1 MFGEKI
7 CGPKK
12 LLDNEISVFFNR
24 QYFINKLVSDF
35 DLWYV
40 DKYDWKEQG
49 LLTGFLKK
57 ISFGQMGHFTPKN
70 DTSS

>member
-7 CGPKK
+7 CCPKK

-40 DKYDWKEQG
+40 DKYD
-49 LLTGFLKK
+49 
-57 ISFGQMGHFTPKN
+57 
-70 DTSS
+70 